1 MLLYGVRRISSRQSN
16 AVTLNHNLIL
26 QVNKVL
32 SIFDFKVSTHTHYD
46 DACRKF
52 ALAHN
57 MEEVAKQS
65 GMRAQTLLNKL
76 NPDQPHQLT
85 VLKVLVLTDV
95 TEDAT
100 LVDGLLAQIQCLP
113 CVPVNEVADEN
124 FPLYVM
130 KANAQVGQLAAGAT
144 STEPMTANCKR
155 SLLQN
160 VNSGIRFLT
169 LAAMA
174 VQARIQ
180 ANPALSSTVDA
191 ISGIG
196 ASLGMS

>member
-1 MLLYGVRRISSRQSN
+1 M
-16 AVTLNHNLIL
+16 
-26 QVNKVL
+26 
-32 SIFDFKVSTHTHYD
+32 FDFKVSTHAHYD

-57 MEEVAKQS
+57 MEDIASKA
-65 GMRAQTLLNKL
+65 GIRAQTLRNKL

-85 VLKVLVLTDV
+85 VTEVLTLTDV

-113 CVPVNEVADEN
+113 CVPINEVANEKL
-124 FPLYVM
+124 PLYVM
-130 KANAQVGQLAAGAT
+130 KATAEVGQLAAGAI
-144 STEPMTANCKR
+144 STEPMTASSKR
-155 SLLQN
+155 GLLQN
-160 VNSGIRFLT
+160 VNSGIRCLT
-169 LAAMA
+169 LAAIA